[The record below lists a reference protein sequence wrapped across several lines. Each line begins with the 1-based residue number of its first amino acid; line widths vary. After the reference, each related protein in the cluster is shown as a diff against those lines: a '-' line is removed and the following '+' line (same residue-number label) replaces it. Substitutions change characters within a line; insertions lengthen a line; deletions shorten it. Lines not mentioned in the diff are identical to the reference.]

1 MTEGTLSDRL
11 AAVFEDEEANILASL
26 VADDMAADPI
36 LTVEE
41 SGLREIAA
49 FYCKM
54 AVACRAL
61 PDDSLSSTLGQ
72 HIAHHLPD
80 DTAARLAL
88 RKIVRRIR
96 ACGGFGMALADLLER
111 IAYDAELYYRLR
123 GYQGGE
129 Q

>member
-26 VADDMAADPI
+26 AASDMAADPV

-41 SGLREIAA
+41 SGLRAIAA
-49 FYCKM
+49 FYCEM
-54 AVACRAL
+54 AAACRVST
-61 PDDSLSSTLGQ
+61 DDSLSSSLGQ
-72 HIAHHLPD
+72 HTAHHLPD
-80 DTAARLAL
+80 DTVARLAL
-88 RKIVRRIR
+88 RKIVERIR
-96 ACGGFGMALADLLER
+96 ACGGFGVTLADWLEM
-111 IAYDAELYYRLR
+111 IADDAKLYYQLS